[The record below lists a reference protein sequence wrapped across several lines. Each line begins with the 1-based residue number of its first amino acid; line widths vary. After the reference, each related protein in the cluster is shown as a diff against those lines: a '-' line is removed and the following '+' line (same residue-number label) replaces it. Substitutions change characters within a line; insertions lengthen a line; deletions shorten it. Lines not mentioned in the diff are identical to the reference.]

1 MPDRIAKIEITDP
14 TGVVVQTHTVKYSS
28 NEGNRTVLRIGRCT
42 HVFTNDGEHI
52 FESYNFPANGTPTT
66 KI

>member
-1 MPDRIAKIEITDP
+1 MPDRIAKIEIIDP
-14 TGVVVQTHTVKYSS
+14 TGEVVQTYIVRYSS
-28 NEGNRTVLRIGRCT
+28 GEGNRTVLRIGMYT

-52 FESYNFPANGTPTT
+52 FESCNSPADGTPTT